1 MPDKKHKEISIVK
14 YLPREPES
22 VHAPYMPE
30 MDFYTAVKTG
40 NVRKVKQ
47 LCEEP
52 FHTKKGLGV
61 LSQNALQ
68 NMKYH
73 FVISAALI
81 ARMCIEGGMP
91 LSESYGMS
99 DYYIRKVD
107 TVKSITKLSE
117 LHDEMSM
124 AYTTRMR
131 KISSDKVFSRPVASC
146 IDYILEH
153 LDTRIKMRDL
163 CALTGLSSSYLSR
176 IFKEET
182 GVTVTAYIL
191 DKKLETARN
200 MLDYS
205 EYPISWITSTL
216 AFPSQSYFCKVF
228 REAYGTPPAR
238 YRKENIPRGFAA
250 ESQKE

>member
-1 MPDKKHKEISIVK
+1 MKDDVNKHISILK

-30 MDFYTAVKTG
+30 MDFYAAVKMG
-40 NVRKVKQ
+40 NIKRVRE

-52 FHTKKGLGV
+52 FHSKEGLGV
-61 LSQNALQ
+61 LSDDALR

-91 LSESYGMS
+91 LSEAYGTS
-99 DYYIRKVD
+99 DYYIRQADRLKD
-107 TVKSITKLSE
+107 IDKISS
-117 LHDEMSM
+117 LHDEMSLD
-124 AYTTRMR
+124 YTARMR
-131 KISSDKVFSRPVASC
+131 KLSSEKVYSKPVTDM
-146 IDYILEH
+146 IEYILEH
-153 LDTRIKMRDL
+153 LDTRIKMEDL

-182 GVTVTAYIL
+182 GVTITAYIL
-191 DKKLETARN
+191 QKKLETARN

-205 EYPISWITSTL
+205 SHPVTWISNTL

-228 REAYGTPPAR
+228 KEAYGISPAN
-238 YRKENIPRGFAA
+238 YRRDNAHGALTSRTAW
-250 ESQKE
+250 

>member
-1 MPDKKHKEISIVK
+1 MSDKKNKEISIVK

-30 MDFYTAVKTG
+30 MDFYSAVKAG
-40 NVRKVKQ
+40 NIKKVKQ

-61 LSQNALQ
+61 LSEDSLR

-73 FVISAALI
+73 FAISAALI
-81 ARMCIEGGMP
+81 ARMCIEGGMT

-107 TVKSITKLSE
+107 TVKTMAKLSE

-124 AYTTRMR
+124 EYATRMR
-131 KISSDKVFSRPVASC
+131 KISSDKVFSKPVASC

-153 LDTRIKMRDL
+153 LDTRIKMSDL
-163 CALTGLSSSYLSR
+163 CKLTGLSSSYLSR
-176 IFKEET
+176 TFKEET

-191 DKKLETARN
+191 NKKLETARN

-228 REAYGTPPAR
+228 KEAYGTPPAK
-238 YRKENIPRGFAA
+238 YRKESNPRVFAVG
-250 ESQKE
+250 EKK

>member
-1 MPDKKHKEISIVK
+1 MSTKKNKDISIVK

-52 FHTKKGLGV
+52 FRAKEGLGV
-61 LSQNALQ
+61 LSENALR
-68 NMKYH
+68 NLRYH
-73 FVISAALI
+73 FIISAALI

-99 DYYIRKVD
+99 DYYIRLADRETDMEK
-107 TVKSITKLSE
+107 ISE
-117 LHDEMSM
+117 LHDEMSLEY
-124 AYTTRMR
+124 ASRMR
-131 KISSDKVFSRPVASC
+131 KLSSGKVFSKPVAAC

-153 LDTRIKMRDL
+153 LDTRIKMSDL

-176 IFKEET
+176 IFKDET

-205 EYPISWITSTL
+205 EYPVSWITNTL
-216 AFPSQSYFCKVF
+216 AFPSESYFCKVF
-228 REAYGTPPAR
+228 KEAYGTPPAR
-238 YRKENIPRGFAA
+238 YRR
-250 ESQKE
+250 ESNRSEFRT